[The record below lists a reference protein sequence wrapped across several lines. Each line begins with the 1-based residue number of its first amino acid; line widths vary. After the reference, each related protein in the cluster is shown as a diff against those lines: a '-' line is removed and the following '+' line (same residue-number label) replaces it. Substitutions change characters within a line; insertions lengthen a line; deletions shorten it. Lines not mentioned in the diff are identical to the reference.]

1 MRRIRDGANPLVSS
15 ELGQNW
21 LDVNEI
27 LTRLSPLVGE
37 DKIANWSSNLV
48 ALPGA
53 PAGTS
58 LALRKELLPNISTEI
73 GTAII
78 PFDPRSYRD
87 FMLYECP
94 LGSQLR
100 QAAIDPYRGALPV
113 GDFADSSS
121 GWRH

>member
-21 LDVNEI
+21 LDVHEI
-27 LTRLSPLVGE
+27 LTRLSP
-37 DKIANWSSNLV
+37 SNNLI

-87 FMLYECP
+87 FMLYEWHAVDAARGFVRHFKP
-94 LGSQLR
+94 KFMPRGLRGSTGK
-100 QAAIDPYRGALPV
+100 DLP
-113 GDFADSSS
+113 
-121 GWRH
+121 R